1 MAGKMCMSDASNG
14 CLGFVVQSVSHDLT
28 FGVLHHQQ
36 EEQHNR
42 RLTPVLRCS
51 SLHYVFVSGPVTIR
65 DAYTQASCYHY
76 TAVVAPN
83 SRTSNF
89 WKPGKH

>member
-1 MAGKMCMSDASNG
+1 MCAMNGGWCCMSGKMCMSDASNG

-42 RLTPVLRCS
+42 RLTPAPEVQFPGLCFCFR
-51 SLHYVFVSGPVTIR
+51 
-65 DAYTQASCYHY
+65 SCNH
-76 TAVVAPN
+76 TGCVH
-83 SRTSNF
+83 
-89 WKPGKH
+89 PGKLLPLHCSRSTEQ